1 MSKPTDSAVPHD
13 DAVSDAYRD
22 LPPREPT
29 AALDARVRALVQ
41 AELASKAPAAP
52 AEQDEADGHHLAE
65 VIPLPPPR
73 RNWTVPLAA
82 AASFL
87 GALTIGLWWF
97 GGVFGQHEEKALLT
111 FEETASEPAVVV
123 AQAEKP
129 ASVAAAPV
137 VSEQPASE
145 LPASAPTVLA
155 QADTATQPAPPV
167 AAKSEQAPIPAAPA
181 AAPPAPSA
189 AAPAAREAFSPPK
202 AAEPAAAAPSADSA
216 AGPSASSDGTA
227 LRKAAPTATG
237 TLAAPMA
244 GNQAQAEQ
252 GASAAAA
259 KPARPAPT
267 LESIR
272 RLKRDAKES
281 EARAEFHRWLLRH
294 PGAVVPEDLRGLLES
309 GASSPAP

>member
-1 MSKPTDSAVPHD
+1 MSKRTDSAVPHD
-13 DAVSDAYRD
+13 DAVSETYRD
-22 LPPREPT
+22 LPPREPG

-41 AELASKAPAAP
+41 AELTSKAAQQPIE
-52 AEQDEADGHHLAE
+52 AEEAEGHQVAE
-65 VIPLPPPR
+65 VILLPPPR

-87 GALTIGLWWF
+87 GALTLGLWWF
-97 GGVFGQHEEKALLT
+97 GGVIGPHEEKALLT
-111 FEETASEPAVVV
+111 FEETASEPAAAVV

-129 ASVAAAPV
+129 ASVTAAPV

-167 AAKSEQAPIPAAPA
+167 AAKAEQTPLPAAPA
-181 AAPPAPSA
+181 AAPPP
-189 AAPAAREAFSPPK
+189 AREAFSPSTP
-202 AAEPAAAAPSADSA
+202 AEPAAAAAPSADSP
-216 AGPSASSDGTA
+216 AGASAPPDVA
-227 LRKAAPTATG
+227 LRKAAPTTAG
-237 TLAAPMA
+237 TIAAPMA

-252 GASAAAA
+252 GASAAAAA

-272 RLKRDAKES
+272 RLKRDAKEA

-294 PGAVVPEDLRGLLES
+294 PGAIVPEDLRGLLES